1 MSYKLYT
8 DKNNKFQCTVQV
20 EGTSLKNSQA
30 RVIIE
35 TSGDVCYMFRGK
47 IYENGVCEFDVPKL
61 KNILSEGDKGVL
73 RMEVIADDVYFEPW
87 SSDFQVKATKKVNVV
102 VQEQVEEKPTMKV
115 QVFEQKEEP
124 KKEVVVEKPKP
135 VIEESKPVKRVETP
149 KKKDSG
155 VTMTKEEFLRKL
167 MGK

>member
-47 IYENGVCEFDVPKL
+47 IYENGVCEFEVPKL
-61 KNILSEGDKGVL
+61 KNILSEGDKGIL
-73 RMEVIADDVYFEPW
+73 RMEVIADDVHFEPW
-87 SSDFQVKATKKVNVV
+87 NSEFSVVAEKKVSVV
-102 VQEQVEEKPTMKV
+102 VKEQEEIEKPKISVGMVTLSQEEKPKKV
-115 QVFEQKEEP
+115 M
-124 KKEVVVEKPKP
+124 
-135 VIEESKPVKRVETP
+135 ESKTTGQRVISKQDII
-149 KKKDSG
+149 KKMWG
-155 VTMTKEEFLRKL
+155 R
-167 MGK
+167 

>member
-35 TSGDVCYMFRGK
+35 TSGEVYYMFKGK

-73 RMEVIADDVYFEPW
+73 RMEVIADDVHFEPW
-87 SSDFQVKATKKVNVV
+87 NSEFSVVAEKKVSVV
-102 VQEQVEEKPTMKV
+102 VKEQEEIEKPKISVGMVTLTQEEKPKKV
-115 QVFEQKEEP
+115 V
-124 KKEVVVEKPKP
+124 
-135 VIEESKPVKRVETP
+135 ESKPAQRVISKQEII
-149 KKKDSG
+149 KKMWG
-155 VTMTKEEFLRKL
+155 R
-167 MGK
+167 

>member
-35 TSGDVCYMFRGK
+35 TSGEVYYMFKGK

-73 RMEVIADDVYFEPW
+73 RLEVIADDVHFEPW
-87 SSDFQVKATKKVNVV
+87 NSEFSVVAEKKVSVV
-102 VQEQVEEKPTMKV
+102 VKEQEEIEKPKISVGMVTLSQEEKPKKV
-115 QVFEQKEEP
+115 MESA
-124 KKEVVVEKPKP
+124 KPKSTTGQK
-135 VIEESKPVKRVETP
+135 VISKQEII
-149 KKKDSG
+149 KKMWG
-155 VTMTKEEFLRKL
+155 R
-167 MGK
+167 